1 MYEEA
6 TPFLNTILFLY
17 YLFIWLYSSAIVFY
31 AGAMIALVSLA
42 LALNMPSKP
51 DAGNEVLLGKFS

>member
-1 MYEEA
+1 
-6 TPFLNTILFLY
+6 
-17 YLFIWLYSSAIVFY
+17 
-31 AGAMIALVSLA
+31 MIALVSLA